1 MVHRIAAGLLF
12 LLPLL
17 PCACTRAEAAA
28 VAPDTLVLEIGGGNP
43 SLSEALQKLGVAP
56 RPPAL
61 VIPRPAPP
69 QPVVPEPAVTPPR
82 NPPGVAPDAPPDTPV
97 RPPQDEP
104 VPSPGPAVAG
114 LVVRLQKGETL
125 GDLALRHLGTS
136 KRWKELAEFNG
147 FDLANLHRL
156 REGTEVRI
164 PPADGRE

>member
-1 MVHRIAAGLLF
+1 MVHRVAAGLLF
-12 LLPLL
+12 LLPLV

-28 VAPDTLVLEIGGGNP
+28 VAKDTLVLEIGGGNP
-43 SLSEALQKLGVAP
+43 SLSEALQKLGVAQ

-61 VIPRPAPP
+61 VIPRPAPL
-69 QPVVPEPAVTPPR
+69 QPVVPGPAVTPPAD
-82 NPPGVAPDAPPDTPV
+82 PPDAPPDTPV
-97 RPPQDEP
+97 RPPQDA
-104 VPSPGPAVAG
+104 PAPPPAPAAAV

-136 KRWKELAEFNG
+136 KKWKELAEFNG